1 MPAKKKKPAKPD
13 GDPEGGEEGGG
24 IKSALTA
31 TMPGMDFD
39 FGQVFQAQK
48 LEGFLKGVMNKVHA
62 QDETINQLKQELN
75 SRPTQKEMDS
85 QRSLLF
91 EHVSDSL
98 KKKADTEIV
107 EQVRAMMVKQEAH
120 IQGVQA
126 QVQSVEGRFE
136 GLSQQITANADAI
149 NKLSTELTLQ

>member
-1 MPAKKKKPAKPD
+1 MPKKKKPAKPD
-13 GDPEGGEEGGG
+13 GDPEGGGEEGS
-24 IKSALTA
+24 IKSTLTA
-31 TMPGMDFD
+31 AMPGMDFD

-48 LEGFLKGVMNKVHA
+48 LEGFLKGVMGKVHA
-62 QDETINQLKQELN
+62 QDETINALKQELN

-107 EQVRAMMVKQEAH
+107 EQVRAML
-120 IQGVQA
+120 IGL
-126 QVQSVEGRFE
+126 QSPLPSWVHGPQKPSVDSLEHATY
-136 GLSQQITANADAI
+136 GLLVS
-149 NKLSTELTLQ
+149 